1 MSSNIRHSSQIP
13 SIPNKWRSD
22 CSRSYIMKS
31 FPDFSKTLRHRR
43 SSECKQVKAGGQ
55 TARRRTI
62 NMECSLAADTRRI
75 FTALTVPEYIETWIC
90 VPGNHPG
97 CQNVT
102 CRIGHEFQIEHLCN
116 SGPTTRIS
124 GTYISLLKRKLS
136 FSWKSAGPAPT
147 DESLVD
153 IRLYGDF
160 EKSILRL
167 RHFGLDSD
175 ESFNWHSDLW
185 SASMTRLRKLFDR
198 PSVVPDAQRQR
209 TGGGQSELFSEL

>member
-1 MSSNIRHSSQIP
+1 
-13 SIPNKWRSD
+13 
-22 CSRSYIMKS
+22 MKS
-31 FPDFSKTLRHRR
+31 FPDVSKTLRHRR
-43 SSECKQVKAGGQ
+43 SAENKRAIAGGQ
-55 TARRRTI
+55 TTHQRTI

-90 VPGNHPG
+90 VPGYHPE

-124 GTYISLLKRKLS
+124 GTYLSLLKRKLS
-136 FSWKSAGPAPT
+136 FSWKSAGPTPT
-147 DESLVD
+147 HESLVD
-153 IRLYGDF
+153 IRLHGDF

-167 RHFGLDSD
+167 RHFDLDSE

-198 PSVVPDAQRQR
+198 PSSAPDMQRQR
-209 TGGGQSELFSEL
+209 TGGGRSELLSEL